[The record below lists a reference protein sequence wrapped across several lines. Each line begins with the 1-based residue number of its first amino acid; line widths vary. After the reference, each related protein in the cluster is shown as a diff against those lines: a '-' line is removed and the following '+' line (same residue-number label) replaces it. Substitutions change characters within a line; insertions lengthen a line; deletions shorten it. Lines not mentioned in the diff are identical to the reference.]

1 MQMKREDILSR
12 LLQVT
17 ENDPTYLRDIILNFI
32 IAGKDT
38 TIKEENQDD
47 PDGPHLTQLKEDPPN
62 SMPKPVQQHSNF
74 PLHQQPYAQHTIYN
88 IHLGSQQPPNQS
100 AMSNHLGIQ
109 QPPNQPDTA
118 ARSRLQSRIPGHMVS
133 A

>member
-1 MQMKREDILSR
+1 MWLFCIFVL
-12 LLQVT
+12 VF
-17 ENDPTYLRDIILNFI
+17 NVFCV
-32 IAGKDT
+32 
-38 TIKEENQDD
+38 KEENQDD
-47 PDGPHLTQLKEDPPN
+47 PDGPHLTQLEEDPTN

-88 IHLGSQQPPNQS
+88 IHLGSQQPLNQS

-118 ARSRLQSRIPGHMVS
+118 ARSRLQSGIPGHMFS